1 MTFLEFIVN
10 QAIPNELEF
19 DCIIGDV
26 DMPCTLCWSK
36 TDKIGSAL
44 LAEYDEL
51 LDSPINILGNGF
63 VEVLYDDYEEGERFC
78 WAQAGYI
85 SEEEYRAYFGV

>member
-19 DCIIGDV
+19 DCVIGDV

-36 TDKIGSAL
+36 TDKIGFAL
-44 LAEYDEL
+44 LAEYGEL
-51 LDSPINILGNGF
+51 LDSEINFLDDGVI
-63 VEVLYDDYEEGERFC
+63 EVLYDDYEVGEAFC

-85 SEEEYRAYFGV
+85 PESTYRAFFG

>member
-44 LAEYDEL
+44 LVEYGEL
-51 LDSPINILGNGF
+51 LDSEINFLDDGVI
-63 VEVLYDDYEEGERFC
+63 EVLYDDYEVGEAFC

-85 SEEEYRAYFGV
+85 PESTYRAFFG